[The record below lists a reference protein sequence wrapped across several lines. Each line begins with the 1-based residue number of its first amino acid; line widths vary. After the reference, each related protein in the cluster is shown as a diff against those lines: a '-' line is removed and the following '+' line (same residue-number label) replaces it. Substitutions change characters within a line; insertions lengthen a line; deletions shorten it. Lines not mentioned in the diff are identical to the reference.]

1 MMDRETGIVE
11 LKKLG
16 LSEQK
21 ARNIINYA
29 LIVRKEEK
37 KSLKLKRILDAVEK
51 EEIMERNRKKK

>member
-11 LKKLG
+11 LRKLG

-29 LIVRKEEK
+29 LIVRKAEK
-37 KSLKLKRILDAVEK
+37 ESLKLKRILDAVEK
-51 EEIMERNRKKK
+51 GAAR

>member
-1 MMDRETGIVE
+1 MMDRETGIEE
-11 LKKLG
+11 LMKLG

-21 ARNIINYA
+21 ASNIIKYA

-51 EEIMERNRKKK
+51 GAER